1 MTTTREQRGLAIA
14 ALCKIGWKN
23 GAYIVPSQSDASKE
37 YAVDVDHETCTCPD
51 HKETGFKCKHLYAA
65 EFTTKREVGGDGTI
79 TETKTMTFT
88 EKRVY
93 TQDWPNYSLAQREEK
108 RRFQVLLHDLCR
120 NIWQSGQ
127 RIFDGC
133 TQLRRI
139 QPILNVGRLFSL
151 RQRTVLHKIDKAS
164 REGMRRRCR
173 SHGIHRRV
181 PVLPR
186 QGAEGP

>member
-120 NIWQSGQ
+120 NIWLSGQ

-139 QPILNVGRLFSL
+139 QPILQRWSFIFLASKDSATQNRQGFS
-151 RQRTVLHKIDKAS
+151 
-164 REGMRRRCR
+164 RRHAKEVSESWHSSPSARFATSRCR
-173 SHGIHRRV
+173 RS
-181 PVLPR
+181 
-186 QGAEGP
+186 